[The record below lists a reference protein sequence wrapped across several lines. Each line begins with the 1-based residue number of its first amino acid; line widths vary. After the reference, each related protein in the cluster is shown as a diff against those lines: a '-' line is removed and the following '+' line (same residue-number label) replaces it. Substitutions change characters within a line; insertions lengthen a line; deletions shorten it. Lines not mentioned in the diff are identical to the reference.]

1 MLFMAPVVSCEII
14 LSGLMKP
21 TEKFVPIFMLMKN
34 KKIFQRAVLVFPQ
47 DYPPNDKLW
56 SCKDRAT
63 EGQNSMIYFEKF
75 FLSV

>member
-34 KKIFQRAVLVFPQ
+34 KKMFQRAVLVFRQ
-47 DYPPNDKLW
+47 DYPIDHKLW
-56 SCKDRAT
+56 SCQDRAT
-63 EGQNSMIYFEKF
+63 EGQNPMIYFEKF